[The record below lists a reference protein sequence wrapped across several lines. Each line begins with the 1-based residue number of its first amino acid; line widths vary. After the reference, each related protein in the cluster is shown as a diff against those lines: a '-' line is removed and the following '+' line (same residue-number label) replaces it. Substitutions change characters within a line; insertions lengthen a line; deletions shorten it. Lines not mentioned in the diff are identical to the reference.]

1 MGISQ
6 KNIEQALKRTMAK
19 LPTQSPAPENIAA
32 SKNLRDF
39 LKRAK
44 GVEDEQG
51 DKFMA
56 VDHML
61 ISLFDE
67 K

>member
-1 MGISQ
+1 MNVSQ
-6 KNIEQALKRTMAK
+6 KNVEQALKRVMNK
-19 LPTQSPAPENIAA
+19 LPSQTPAPENIAA

-44 GVEDEQG
+44 GIEEDMG

-61 ISLFDE
+61 ISLFD
-67 K
+67 